1 MIRSRVTWTLDVLD
15 VVEVLHVID
24 VIWFCL
30 QQRLDF
36 EVFKDD

>member
-1 MIRSRVTWTLDVLD
+1 MIRSRVTWPLDVLD

-24 VIWFCL
+24 VIRCCL

-36 EVFKDD
+36 DVF